1 MISVRRAFT
10 GLTTAFVWFQTEV
23 GAAYDLNNVWVRGGF
38 TDPVEIPVTPL
49 PYGNR
54 EDGILGDQLI
64 PSTKGERHPSYFQI
78 HSTMHVPINSF
89 LTIYGQIYKIIR
101 DGKYEAAGYWATL
114 GERVDHKKPPL
125 GYEATPTGWKEVP

>member
-10 GLTTAFVWFQTEV
+10 GLTTTMVWFQTEL
-23 GAAYDLNNVWVRGGF
+23 GGSYDPDNNWIQGGF
-38 TDPVEIPVTPL
+38 TDAVEIAVTPL

-64 PSTKGERHPSYFQI
+64 PTTKGERFPSYFQI
-78 HSTMHVPINSF
+78 HTPTFVPINSY

-101 DGKYEAAGYWATL
+101 DGKFEAAGYWATL
-114 GERVDHKKPPL
+114 GERVDHKAAPV
-125 GYEATPTGWKEVP
+125 GYEATPTGWQEIP